1 MSIHLSY
8 WDTPGSPQK
17 EGKKMIVINAKPAR
31 SEFKAPKYVK
41 QVGNTWVELT
51 LADCPDDGGK
61 YQLLCRNHGYLIQDN
76 NKSRLW
82 KFASEVTE
90 WCAACQGTDPRYNK

>member
-1 MSIHLSY
+1 
-8 WDTPGSPQK
+8 
-17 EGKKMIVINAKPAR
+17 MIVINYKINKR
-31 SEFKAPKYVK
+31 KFTSPKYIK

-90 WCAACQGTDPRYNK
+90 WCAACQGNDPRYNK